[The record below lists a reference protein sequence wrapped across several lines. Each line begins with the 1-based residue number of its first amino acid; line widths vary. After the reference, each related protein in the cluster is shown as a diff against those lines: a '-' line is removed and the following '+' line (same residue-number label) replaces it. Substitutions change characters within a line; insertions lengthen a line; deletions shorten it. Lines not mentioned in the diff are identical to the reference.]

1 MTQDTVF
8 PSCNCENCPGYYETE
23 TEYDEGG
30 TPCGRTQIHCECD
43 CHQKPEINQEEE
55 TCPQCGENIEYIKQ
69 LDWGHLYCT
78 RCNWTERI

>member
-1 MTQDTVF
+1 MLTQEPLD
-8 PSCNCENCPGYYETE
+8 GYLDSQEE
-23 TEYDEGG
+23 D
-30 TPCGRTQIHCECD
+30 
-43 CHQKPEINQEEE
+43 EEE